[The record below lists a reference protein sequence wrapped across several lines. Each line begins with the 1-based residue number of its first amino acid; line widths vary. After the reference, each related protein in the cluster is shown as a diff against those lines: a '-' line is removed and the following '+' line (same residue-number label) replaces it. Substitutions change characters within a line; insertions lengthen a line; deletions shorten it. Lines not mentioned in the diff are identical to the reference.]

1 MTMDNTNILEIREIY
16 LFFFLMKRA
25 VKTQA
30 VKKKKDLILTKECAD
45 VDSIK
50 YKYMWDNILI

>member
-1 MTMDNTNILEIREIY
+1 
-16 LFFFLMKRA
+16 MKRA

-30 VKKKKDLILTKECAD
+30 VKKKTDLILTKECAD